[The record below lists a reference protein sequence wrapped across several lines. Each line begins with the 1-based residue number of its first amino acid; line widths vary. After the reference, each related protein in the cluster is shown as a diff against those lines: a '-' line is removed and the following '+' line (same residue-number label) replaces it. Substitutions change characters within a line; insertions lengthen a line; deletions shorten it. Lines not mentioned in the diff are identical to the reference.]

1 MTPQME
7 ESFLR
12 LAIPRR
18 VGTIAVNANRLA
30 RVLAG
35 QNTIEGA
42 RDLISESMQFI
53 EWTAPQLEPDK
64 KYRMAEWQQELGALR
79 RVMRNEASEINHDQ
93 VMDHAKQIAE
103 EFFAWME
110 SLEVGATA

>member
-18 VGTIAVNANRLA
+18 IGTIAINANRLA

-79 RVMRNEASEINHDQ
+79 RAIRNDASEINHDQ

-103 EFFAWME
+103 EFFSWME
-110 SLEVGATA
+110 FLEVGATA